1 VLRTSLLIVRCGCSE
16 VVYSSDSEGGLMIS
30 KYRRS
35 AYDSAAL
42 VIILLVVTL
51 AGCSHTNSVEE
62 QLPYYV
68 TPASALDPQPDAEM
82 LRYLLDSST
91 FHIGASRQTRD

>member
-1 VLRTSLLIVRCGCSE
+1 
-16 VVYSSDSEGGLMIS
+16 MIS

-42 VIILLVVTL
+42 VIILLVVAL

-91 FHIGASRQTRD
+91 FHIGAARQKRYEIASLEDSIKRVVTFAVSKVSEDPAT